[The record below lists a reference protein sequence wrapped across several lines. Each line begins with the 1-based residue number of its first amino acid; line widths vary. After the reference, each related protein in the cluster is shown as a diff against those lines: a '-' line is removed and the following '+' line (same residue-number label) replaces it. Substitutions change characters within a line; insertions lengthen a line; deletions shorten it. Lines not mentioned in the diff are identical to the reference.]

1 MPTRS
6 FRENKLHGK
15 DRKGILQDYKYPA
28 DYLSKSGNVCDA
40 VADFS
45 LQRHQRSAAEHVKS
59 TGSALIF
66 HGLGSG
72 KTCTS
77 VATAELFK
85 KFDVQG
91 GVIDQ
96 DAARQVII
104 CCPAKI
110 VATYE
115 KEISEECSRRILVDG
130 APQGY
135 SSPDD
140 IAFLGREEAAMR
152 TAIADPNKK
161 RGQDDLKK
169 ARTRHE
175 QRKNQILGRISQN
188 YHIVSHDKMYLG
200 LYAKGTKEP
209 GLYTEKGGALTK
221 PNTLLIIDEIQ
232 NLVSLDATSK
242 KYAAFYD
249 ALTYYAHP
257 NMRIMLMSATPIFN
271 RGYEIALTL
280 NLLRPKIPFPTS
292 EPVFNDLF
300 GNGDGEIENPEL
312 FKLMAGPNVSYF
324 AGGNPA
330 AYPYVINAHIDG
342 EMSDLQQAKYG
353 QTLLGEITKNYNSK
367 KRIFGMGME
376 DEIKKSGN
384 EKGDLVS
391 LFIKSQQ
398 VLMCNKKAL
407 IPGLRDIRKLLG
419 DTVTERNRAS
429 PEKVRDNRK
438 KMLEHIKKHSIK
450 FWNVITVMQKTNKP
464 VFVYMTWVESGTT
477 EFKMCLEY
485 LGMTE
490 FNGRTTDTPKNTF
503 AVWTGKTKD
512 SDAELIKEGFNKGN
526 ISIIVST
533 IQEGISFLK
542 VGQVHIVTPWWNE
555 NRLKQV
561 AARAVRFKSHCG
573 LPESERYVHVF
584 YHLAFMP
591 GKAADGTITDA
602 IQKHILK
609 VIGQQQ
615 LIGGGKKPTKDKV
628 NQQAAVSAALQAA
641 NDEERR
647 QLNAR
652 ERPKGIGIRQ
662 LGGVTLDQVMDRS
675 ARLKTTKIVKFETLL
690 KESAVDAEL
699 NDNANVVQLR
709 ETYVPYKSKDDNL
722 RLFKNPNTS
731 ELYTT
736 EKPLIVK
743 SANILKV
750 TEGKDS
756 AFNSRDTIQLYEVN
770 KTDKGEYLKGKKASF
785 KGLLYKESNGY
796 SKVRSTKNLETFQ
809 RDVPAVRDLVNTGT
823 ILNAFRSKSKSE
835 IRRFIRNCLRTQGKE
850 DIANQLQGSVR
861 EKLYKILK
869 TQVYRDRKASEF
881 KTLVTMWD
889 ALPEKQLIEVVKE
902 GLLAEKK
909 FEFAFQGKSWRLM
922 AKAHRD
928 MIPK

>member
-6 FRENKLHGK
+6 FRENKLHGREK
-15 DRKGILQDYKYPA
+15 AGILRDYKYPA
-28 DYLSKSGNVCDA
+28 DYLSKSSNVCDS
-40 VADFS
+40 VAEFS

-85 KFDVQG
+85 KYDVKG
-91 GVIDQ
+91 ELIDK
-96 DAARQVII
+96 DAAKQVII

-115 KEISEECSRRILVDG
+115 KEIAEECARRILVDG
-130 APQGY
+130 VPQGY
-135 SSPDD
+135 STPDD
-140 IAFLGREEAAMR
+140 IAFLRREEAGMR
-152 TAIADPNKK
+152 SAIADPNQK
-161 RGQDDLKK
+161 RGQNDLKK
-169 ARTRHE
+169 ARKRFE
-175 QRKNQILGRISQN
+175 QRKMTILGRISQS

-209 GLYTEKGGALTK
+209 GRYTEKGGALTK

-249 ALTYYAHP
+249 ALTYYAHA

-280 NLLRPKIPFPTS
+280 NLLRPKIPFPTT
-292 EPVFNDLF
+292 EVVFNEMF
-300 GNGDGEIENPEL
+300 GSGDGDIENPEL

-342 EMSDLQQAKYG
+342 EMSDLQQATYG
-353 QTLLGEITKNYNSK
+353 RTLLGEITKNFNSK

-376 DEIKKSGN
+376 DEMKKTGSD
-384 EKGDLVS
+384 KGDLVS

-407 IPGLRDIRKLLG
+407 LPGLRDIRKLLG

-429 PEKVRDNRK
+429 PEKVLDNQK

-450 FWNVITVMQKTNKP
+450 FWNVITLMQKTKKP
-464 VFVYMTWVESGTT
+464 VFVYMTWVESGTN
-477 EFKMCLEY
+477 EFKACLEY

-490 FNGRTTDTPKNTF
+490 FNGRTKSPDTTF

-512 SDAELIKEGFNKGN
+512 ADAELIKEGFNKGN

-573 LPESERYVHVF
+573 LPEKERYVHVF

-591 GKAADGTITDA
+591 EKAADGTITDA

-615 LIGGGKKPTKDKV
+615 LLGGKKGTKDKV
-628 NQQAAVSAALQAA
+628 NQQAAVKAALQAA
-641 NDEERR
+641 NNQETS

-662 LGGVTLDQVMDRS
+662 LGTVTLDQVMDRS
-675 ARLKTTKIVKFETLL
+675 ARIKTAKIVRFETLL
-690 KESAVDAEL
+690 KEAAVDAEL

-709 ETYVPYKSKDDNL
+709 ETYVPYIKRGENL

-731 ELYTT
+731 QLYTT
-736 EKPLIVK
+736 EKAPIVK
-743 SANILKV
+743 SADILKV

-756 AFNSRDTIQLYEVN
+756 AFNNRNTIQLYEVT
-770 KTDKGEYLKGKKASF
+770 KTDKGQYLKGKKATF
-785 KGLLYKESNGY
+785 KGLLYKESDGY
-796 SKVRSTKNLETFQ
+796 SKVRSSKNLESLQ
-809 RDVPAVRDLVNTGT
+809 RDVPAVRDLVNMGK
-823 ILNAFRSKSKSE
+823 ILHTFRGKSKSE
-835 IRRFIRNCLRTQGKE
+835 IRKFIRRCLRKHDKE
-850 DIANQLQGSVR
+850 DMANQLQGSVR

-869 TQVYRDRKASEF
+869 TQVYRDRKSSEF
-881 KTLVTMWD
+881 KTLVSMWD

-902 GLLAEKK
+902 SLLAEKK
-909 FEFAFQGKSWRLM
+909 FEFAFEGKSWRLM

-928 MIPK
+928 KMPQ